1 MLILPFGRG
10 LIQCQAHHTDRC
22 LVSDRNKADCFIR
35 VIDCW
40 SVTEQ
45 RAHGEPSRESAWK
58 RLIFWDFPRGSWQY
72 DLVVALILI
81 FIFATPRDIFRDQPR
96 ASSVVLLSSEHG
108 FGRVFIEADLL
119 SNLDESSQIQRS
131 QELIRQRT
139 GKQSKVARVEP
150 ILDSTEREIKGFIAY
165 TN

>member
-1 MLILPFGRG
+1 
-10 LIQCQAHHTDRC
+10 
-22 LVSDRNKADCFIR
+22 
-35 VIDCW
+35 VIDQ
-40 SVTEQ
+40 STH
-45 RAHGEPSRESAWK
+45 AEPVRESAWR

-81 FIFATPRDIFRDQPR
+81 FIFATPREIFRDQPK

-119 SNLDESSQIQRS
+119 RNLDEASRIEKS

-150 ILDSTEREIKGFIAY
+150 ILDSTESEIKGFIAY